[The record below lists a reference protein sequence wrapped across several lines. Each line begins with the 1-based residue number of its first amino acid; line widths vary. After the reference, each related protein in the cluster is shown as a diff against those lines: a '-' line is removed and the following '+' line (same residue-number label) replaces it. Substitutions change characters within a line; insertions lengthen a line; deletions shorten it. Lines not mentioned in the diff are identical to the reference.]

1 MRNILLGIVFLA
13 LCPLLVAQ
21 QTLNNDAVIKLAKAG
36 LSDDLIVST
45 INSQAGTYDTSTDGL
60 IALKAAGVSDKI
72 VSAVV
77 AKASAPSPATVP
89 ATTTP
94 APVPPAPDPDDP
106 ASPHDPGVYL
116 LTTDH
121 SGQRKMIFVERAGA
135 GNAKTAGILAHAFT
149 YGIVKAK
156 LKADLPG
163 PRAAIRA
170 SEARPTFYM
179 FFPPMNGQSGLG
191 GTDTITSPSQFSLLS
206 LEDKKD
212 HRETAIEKIG
222 FASASV
228 GNDEKRS
235 FLFTSDRIRANVYK
249 IVVNSNLKAGE
260 YAFIA
265 STRVAGTASGA
276 SVVIYD
282 FGVDLK

>member
-1 MRNILLGIVFLA
+1 VRKIFLGIVFLA

-36 LSDDLIVST
+36 LSEDLIVST
-45 INSQAGTYDTSTDGL
+45 INSQAGTYDTSADGI
-60 IALKAAGVSDKI
+60 IALKTAGVTDK
-72 VSAVV
+72 VVAAVV
-77 AKASAPSPATVP
+77 AKANVPTTTAVP
-89 ATTTP
+89 ATAAP
-94 APVPPAPDPDDP
+94 APSAPDPDDP

-121 SGQRKMIFVERAGA
+121 SGQRKMVFVERAGA
-135 GNAKTAGILAHAFT
+135 GNAKTAGVLAHAFT